1 MCALHARVLRPE
13 TPAKIASRNLTNQER
28 ERERERERND
38 EEQLEITN
46 RRGEIPR
53 RRAALFP
60 SLPRLFANYVS
71 LIARLAL
78 QRRDLEILFTFIAI
92 DG

>member
-1 MCALHARVLRPE
+1 VRIARAR
-13 TPAKIASRNLTNQER
+13 TPAGNARENRLAKFNKSRER